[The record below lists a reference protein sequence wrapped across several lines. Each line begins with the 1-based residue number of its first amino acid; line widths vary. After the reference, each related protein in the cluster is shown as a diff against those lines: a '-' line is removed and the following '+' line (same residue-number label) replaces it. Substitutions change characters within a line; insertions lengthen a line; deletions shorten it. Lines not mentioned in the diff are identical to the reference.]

1 MHANRYAFLFDYV
14 FCIQDKCFR
23 FLSDDKCFD
32 EELIDNIKDSLHDGL
47 FVSHFFLLIEY
58 PTSSLLFKK
67 DNHDCVSQL

>member
-1 MHANRYAFLFDYV
+1 MHANRYVFLFDYV

-47 FVSHFFLLIEY
+47 L
-58 PTSSLLFKK
+58 SLRALSYLKK
-67 DNHDCVSQL
+67 ITMTV